1 MALRKDTK
9 DRKNGPRKEK
19 VQKVQS
25 CYFTQTG
32 TTPDYKDVL
41 VLRKFLTDRFK
52 LMPQKNTGLTAKN
65 QRLLT
70 KEVKKARFMAL
81 VPYTDQHNA
90 L

>member
-1 MALRKDTK
+1 MALRNTK
-9 DRKNGPRKEK
+9 TRSEK

-32 TTPDYKDVL
+32 TKPDYKDVL
-41 VLRKFLTDRFK
+41 VLRKFLSDRFK
-52 LMPQKNTGLTAKN
+52 LLPQKVTGLTAKN
-65 QRLLT
+65 QRILT

-81 VPYTDQHNA
+81 VPYTDQHSA

>member
-1 MALRKDTK
+1 MALRTERKDQ
-9 DRKNGPRKEK
+9 KNKPRKEK

-32 TTPDYKDVL
+32 TVPDYKDVL
-41 VLRKFLTDRFK
+41 VMRKFLTDRFK
-52 LMPQKNTGLTAKN
+52 LMPQKITGLTAKN

-70 KEVKKARFMAL
+70 IEVKKARFMAL
-81 VPYTDQHNA
+81 VPYTDQHSA